1 MFKGFK
7 DFIAR
12 GNVFDMAIGII
23 IGAAFSK
30 IVGSL
35 VADIITPFLGL
46 LTGGI
51 NFKNLVVILKEAN
64 GDVPALTLN
73 YGNFIQTGIDFLLIA
88 ISVYSFI
95 KFIEAVKKR
104 AVAEEKK
111 IEVVAEIPKD
121 IKLLEEIRDLLKK

>member
-7 DFIAR
+7 DFIAK

-35 VADIITPFLGL
+35 VADILTPFLGL

-51 NFKNLVVILKEAN
+51 NFKNLVFVLKEAQ
-64 GDVPALTLN
+64 GDVPALTVN
-73 YGNFIQTGIDFLLIA
+73 YGNFIQTSIDFLIIA
-88 ISVYSFI
+88 FSVYSFI
-95 KFIEAVKKR
+95 KFIETIKNR
-104 AVAEEKK
+104 AIAEKK
-111 IEVVAEIPKD
+111 KEEAVAEIPKD